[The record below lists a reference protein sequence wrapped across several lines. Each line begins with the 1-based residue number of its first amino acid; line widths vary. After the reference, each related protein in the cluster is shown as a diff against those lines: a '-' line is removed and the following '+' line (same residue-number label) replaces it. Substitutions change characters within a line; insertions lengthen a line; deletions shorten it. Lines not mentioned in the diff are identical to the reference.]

1 MLTRIMKSRD
11 DREAGFTLIELLV
24 VVAIIGILAA
34 IAIPVFLN
42 QRAGAR
48 DASVK
53 SDMNGI
59 AKFMET
65 YYTQYSAYPDDTT
78 AHGLAATDQPK
89 LSGGNGYV
97 ITLGTGAAAGT
108 YVVKGCNFESG
119 KDYSYSSSTGGL
131 SSTFVADVNC
141 TTGLPVGVQPAN
153 ANAAAKYVIQ

>member
-65 YYTQYSAYPDDTT
+65 YYTQNSAYPDDTA
-78 AHGLAATDQPK
+78 AHALAATDQP
-89 LSGGNGYV
+89 SFSAGNGYEV
-97 ITLGTGAAAGT
+97 TVDTTAGT
-108 YVVKGCNFESG
+108 YVITGCNFESQ
-119 KDYSYSSSTGGL
+119 KDYTYSSSAGGL
-131 SSTFVADVNC
+131 SQTATDDAGC
-141 TTGLPVGVQPAN
+141 TTGLPVAVVPATAN
-153 ANAAAKYVIQ
+153 ATAAYVIN